1 MHTNSEGGYGLAKG
15 CTFNTKTIAA
25 PGCPLLP
32 TMCHGMRSRRGGP
45 SPGALLLCL
54 HLALS
59 LGPARASPSF
69 SDSDACTNPSVP
81 DYGYWTPNVGV
92 FFENAVVR
100 FHCLEGYKLTGPPK
114 KQCLRHYN
122 GSLSWKPIDETECL
136 PEVLDCRVPHVE
148 DADVHNKTYSPGDQL
163 IIRCREGFHTR
174 YPDLDSMVSV
184 CQDDGSW
191 DNVPVCQ
198 GVACGRWFFLTV
210 LSTYQ
215 NISHPSPWEEWYIT
229 SAFLDIS
236 LKERSLLSACITS
249 SGLKVH
255 PSALMWKPCES
266 YNHGTVVE
274 FYCDHGYMLTN
285 DYRFITCRNGEWVPS
300 YQVHCV
306 QTEKSWTNAQ
316 ETLLATWKILAFT
329 ASSVLIVLLLV
340 IIAKVFQSRFKAFLI
355 PSGTLDNSVDPDFVV
370 VDGVPVMLPTY
381 DEAVSSDLNASAFE
395 CMSSAGQRPSSPR
408 DDQNLPEY
416 PGNMDTDLLPGEL
429 QTQQNFSGFSEALD
443 SFLPSPVCQLE
454 ASPAAGST
462 SNTNS
467 AAESAFAVDSTSPM
481 IDIADEIPLVD
492 EEP

>member
-1 MHTNSEGGYGLAKG
+1 
-15 CTFNTKTIAA
+15 
-25 PGCPLLP
+25 
-32 TMCHGMRSRRGGP
+32 MCHGMRSRRGGP

-198 GVACGRWFFLTV
+198 GCLRPLV
-210 LSTYQ
+210 LPHSFI
-215 NISHPSPWEEWYIT
+215 NISEYKSSFPVGRVVYYQCFPGYKLEGTEFIECMYNLIWSESPPKCLDVEVCPLPPMLNHGDYICHPQ
-229 SAFLDIS
+229 
-236 LKERSLLSACITS
+236 
-249 SGLKVH
+249 
-255 PSALMWKPCES
+255 PCES